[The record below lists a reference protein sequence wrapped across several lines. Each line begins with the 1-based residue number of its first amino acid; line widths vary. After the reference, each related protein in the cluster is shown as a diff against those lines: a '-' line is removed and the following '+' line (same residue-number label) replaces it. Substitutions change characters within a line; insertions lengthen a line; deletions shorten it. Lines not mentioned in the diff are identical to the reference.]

1 MTEDVHTN
9 KADPGMKK
17 RSHSNSQQIVEL
29 ARDMTHNVA
38 HSRAN
43 SVEGSEEMVLDSYGR
58 SIPLSRH
65 QSSDEGSDHEIG
77 RA

>member
-1 MTEDVHTN
+1 MTEDVQVN
-9 KADPGMKK
+9 NADTGTKK
-17 RSHSNSQQIVEL
+17 RSRSNSQHIVEL

-65 QSSDEGSDHEIG
+65 QSSDEGSDHEIR

>member
-1 MTEDVHTN
+1 MTEDVQNN
-9 KADPGMKK
+9 KADSGTKK
-17 RSHSNSQQIVEL
+17 RCRSNSQQTVEL

-43 SVEGSEEMVLDSYGR
+43 SVDANEEMVLDSYGR
-58 SIPLSRH
+58 STPLSRH
-65 QSSDEGSDHEIG
+65 QSSDEGSDNEIG